1 VSDQG
6 GAIATAGKVD
16 AVELARLIAALS
28 DPSAYPHPVDAV
40 AIHQTHI
47 SVVFLAGPYAYKI
60 KKPLV
65 LGFLDYGTLE
75 RRLYFCEQEVR
86 LNRRLAPAVY
96 LGVVPV
102 TGDGSR
108 AAIEGRGEIV
118 EWAVKMERLPDE
130 AMLREQVRRGLIGV
144 AEVAALARRIAAF
157 HAGAETGPAIAACGR
172 FAVVAQNARE
182 NFVQSAA
189 HVGTT
194 VSQSVFQRL
203 SVLTER
209 ALAALEPTLEARA
222 NRGVPCD
229 GHGDLRLGHV
239 YLFPGRQPPDDL
251 LIIDGIEFN
260 TRLRYADPVADMA
273 FLAMDLAFHGRRDLA
288 RAFSEAYFQATGDAE
303 GRALLPF
310 YTAYRAAV
318 RGKVEGI
325 ELGEPETTQA
335 ERAAALERARAHWLL
350 ALGDLEEPGQR
361 PCLVLV
367 GGLPGV
373 GKSTLA
379 RDLAERAGFTVIR
392 SDLVRKDLARRA
404 GLSGGAESPAAG
416 LYSPECTERTYSECL
431 RRAEAILFEG
441 RRVLVDA
448 TFRRDARRRRFL
460 EAADRWGVPGRL
472 LLCRA
477 EPAIVRTRL
486 ERREGDASDADWS
499 TYQQAAEEWERPSSL
514 TQRAVREIDTGQS
527 RKQALAGALNDL
539 QELDLVGP
547 STRVAG
553 WA

>member
-1 VSDQG
+1 M
-6 GAIATAGKVD
+6 D
-16 AVELARLIAALS
+16 AMDLASLIAALS

-40 AIHQTHI
+40 AIRQTHI

-75 RRLYFCEQEVR
+75 RRRHFCEEEVR

-102 TGDGSR
+102 TGDGNR
-108 AAIEGRGEIV
+108 AAMDGRGEVV

-130 AMLREQVRRGLIGV
+130 AMLREQVGRGAVGG

-172 FAVVAQNARE
+172 FAVVARNARE
-182 NFVQSAA
+182 NFTQSAS

-194 VSQSVFQRL
+194 LRRSVFERL
-203 SVLTER
+203 QALTER
-209 ALAALEPTLEARA
+209 SLAALRPIMEARA
-222 NRGVPCD
+222 SRGMPCD
-229 GHGDLRLGHV
+229 GHGDLRLDHV
-239 YLFPGRQPPDDL
+239 YRFPDRRPPDDL

-288 RAFSEAYFQATGDAE
+288 RAFAEAYFSAAGDAE
-303 GRALLPF
+303 GRALLSF

-318 RGKVEGI
+318 RGKVKGI
-325 ELGEPETTQA
+325 VFGEPETPEP
-335 ERAAALERARAHWLL
+335 ERAEALQRARAHWLL
-350 ALGDLEEPGQR
+350 ALGELEEPGRR
-361 PCLVLV
+361 PCLVLI

-379 RDLAERAGFTVIR
+379 RDLAGCTHFTVIR
-392 SDLVRKDLARRA
+392 SDLVRKELAYRA
-404 GLSGGAESPAAG
+404 GLPASAA
-416 LYSPECTERTYSECL
+416 SPEPGIYTPEWTERTYTECL
-431 RRAEAILFEG
+431 RRAGGILFDG

-448 TFRRDARRRRFL
+448 SFRRDASRRLFL
-460 EAADRWGVPGRL
+460 ESAVRWGVPGLL
-472 LLCRA
+472 LLCWA
-477 EPAIVRTRL
+477 EPAVVRARL
-486 ERREGDASDADWS
+486 ECREGDASDADWS
-499 TYQQAAEEWERPSSL
+499 VYRRAAEQWEGPGPL
-514 TQRAVREIDTGQS
+514 TQRVVREIDTGRS
-527 RKQALAGALNDL
+527 REGALSCALQALQDFDL
-539 QELDLVGP
+539 TGP
-547 STRVAG
+547 LG
-553 WA
+553 PC